1 MLKFV
6 AWTPGNSV
14 PEFECKDP
22 QINRYYKEQL
32 QTDIDVRA
40 CRAYFLF
47 QDDDVVGF
55 FTLLPH
61 SIKNVNSHRI
71 RERELKGMGKWLS
84 GVLLGHFA
92 VNNKFCKKQYNG
104 GLKYSKILMF
114 FALSSFERVVRNFCG
129 VALLLNPINEN
140 VKDKFYVQEY
150 GDLFKKYPTDDDDYM
165 YARTVDVLTALDK
178 WWPDRYK

>member
-6 AWTPGNSV
+6 AWMPGKPV

-22 QINRYYKEQL
+22 QINRYYNTQL

-47 QDDDVVGF
+47 QDNDVVGF

-61 SIKNVNSHRI
+61 SIKNSNNLII
-71 RERELKGMGKWLS
+71 RKRELKGMGKWLS

-92 VNNKFCKKQYNG
+92 IDNKFCKQQHES

-114 FALSSFERVVRNFCG
+114 FALGRFERVVRNFCG
-129 VALLLNPINEN
+129 VALLLNPINES
-140 VKDKFYVQEY
+140 VRDKFYIKEY
-150 GDLFKKYPTDDDDYM
+150 GELFKKYPTNDDYM
-165 YARTVDVLTALDK
+165 YARTIDVLTALDK